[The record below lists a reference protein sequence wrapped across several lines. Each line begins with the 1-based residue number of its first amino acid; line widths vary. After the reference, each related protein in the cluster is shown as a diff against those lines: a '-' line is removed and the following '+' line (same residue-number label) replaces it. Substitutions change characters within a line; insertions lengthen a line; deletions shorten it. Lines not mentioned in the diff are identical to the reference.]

1 MSAVFCFDVGI
12 TFQKIKS
19 ISFTILFISPSIQVQ
34 TDPFLTLLI
43 GDEEFVADPRGKFG
57 SLRGAGSP
65 VFINAFLD

>member
-1 MSAVFCFDVGI
+1 MSAVFCFVVGI

-19 ISFTILFISPSIQVQ
+19 ISFTILFISRSFQVH
-34 TDPFLTLLI
+34 TDPFLTLHI
-43 GDEEFVADPRGKFG
+43 VDEEFAADPRGEFG